1 MQTFFAMP
9 LFDFSTSSKT
19 PSVRPSFWIYWVL
32 TIPLTAI
39 VLTIYLSYLVRSQ
52 RRDREEDQMAR
63 EAIVQKRDLRSLIVD
78 GEKPFNE
85 SQTSTSFLTK
95 LVSQGFHSQPAQDPS
110 LSPELGLQSSE
121 DRVLDLKKRKRG
133 KQPYYNNPGKGIR
146 PGTRTSTSIF
156 MSGCSSTRTQR
167 GSQSSGQIF
176 HLDTNQ
182 ELSFD
187 SGSSSSF

>member
-9 LFDFSTSSKT
+9 LFDFSTSSRV

-39 VLTIYLSYLVRSQ
+39 VLTIYLSYLARSQ
-52 RRDREEDQMAR
+52 RRDREEDKMAR
-63 EAIVQKRDLRSLIVD
+63 EAIVQKRDLQSPIVE

-85 SQTSTSFLTK
+85 SRTSTSFLAK
-95 LVSQGFHSQPAQDPS
+95 LASQGFHRQSAPDPS
-110 LSPELGLQSSE
+110 PNQELGLQSSE
-121 DRVLDLKKRKRG
+121 DCVLDLKKRKRG
-133 KQPYYNNPGKGIR
+133 KQPHYNNPGKGIR

-156 MSGCSSTRTQR
+156 VSGRSSTRTQR
-167 GSQSSGQIF
+167 GSLGSGLSF

-182 ELSFD
+182 ELSPD